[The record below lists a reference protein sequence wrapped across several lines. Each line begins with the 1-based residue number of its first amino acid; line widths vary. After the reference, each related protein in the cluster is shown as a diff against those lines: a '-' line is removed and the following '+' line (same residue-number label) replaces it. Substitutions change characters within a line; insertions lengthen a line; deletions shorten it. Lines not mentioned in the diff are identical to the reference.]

1 MALIFE
7 GGGMRNSYTAGMVVE
22 LLARNLNFG
31 RVYGISAG
39 SSHTVNYLVRDP
51 SRARASFVEL
61 VKYPRFGG
69 WGSFLAGHGYFNGP
83 YLYEEL
89 IENAPAGDPMAFDWD
104 TFAANPADMH
114 IEAMDWDT
122 GETVAWTKADMREAR
137 DVGLMVRASSTM
149 PLFMPPT
156 TIGEH
161 TYVDGGMG
169 DSWGILLN
177 AARTDGYERF
187 CIIRT
192 QPRSY
197 RKKPMGAM
205 APSASSAPLSASTP
219 LWPSAPSPAG
229 SPITNCATRSSGWKS
244 RARPGSSTPTPWTS
258 PTAPPT
264 TTPSFAPTKPASP
277 KPSATSP
284 PSWSGWAKQ
293 CLSKKETPA
302 KCGGFP
308 STPIAGNVSEVPTG
322 AWNCPA
328 LGPSWLRPT
337 PSPKQGARPGACRNR
352 SVESFDVAL
361 ATAKQFT
368 SGSQRRRPLPACP

>member
-1 MALIFE
+1 MIENATLAINQPDVALIFE

-104 TFAANPADMH
+104 TFRANPADLH

-122 GETVAWTKADMREAR
+122 GETVAFTKADMREAR

-205 APSASSAPLSASTP
+205 EQRLFRAAFRKHPIVAERTIARWQPYNELCNEIERLEKSGAAWVFYPDTMDVTNRTTDYDALVRSYETGLAQAQRDIASL
-219 LWPSAPSPAG
+219 LEW
-229 SPITNCATRSSGWKS
+229 
-244 RARPGSSTPTPWTS
+244 
-258 PTAPPT
+258 
-264 TTPSFAPTKPASP
+264 
-277 KPSATSP
+277 
-284 PSWSGWAKQ
+284 
-293 CLSKKETPA
+293 
-302 KCGGFP
+302 
-308 STPIAGNVSEVPTG
+308 
-322 AWNCPA
+322 
-328 LGPSWLRPT
+328 LG
-337 PSPKQGARPGACRNR
+337 
-352 SVESFDVAL
+352 
-361 ATAKQFT
+361 
-368 SGSQRRRPLPACP
+368 